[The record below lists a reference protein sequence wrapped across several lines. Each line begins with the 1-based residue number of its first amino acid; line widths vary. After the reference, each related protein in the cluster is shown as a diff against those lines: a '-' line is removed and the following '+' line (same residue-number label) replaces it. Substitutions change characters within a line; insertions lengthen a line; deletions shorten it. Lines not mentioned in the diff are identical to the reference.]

1 MAAGVEIRT
10 HMMRIILGSQSKN
23 RADILQEA
31 GFEFDVLPPNI
42 DEKAIRSSDPKKL
55 PALLARAKTDAL
67 LPKISGEAL
76 LITSDQVVSFEGQ
89 IREKP
94 ETEAEARKFLETGHE
109 SANETYT
116 AVEVTNTSTGKRASG
131 LDIARVFF
139 KKIPPAVI
147 NDFISSGEPFSHAGG
162 FAAESPLLA
171 PYIVGVEGEM
181 DSILGLPMNLTRA
194 LIEEVTA

>member
-1 MAAGVEIRT
+1 
-10 HMMRIILGSQSKN
+10 MMRIILGSQSKN

-116 AVEVTNTSTGKRASG
+116 AVRSEEHTSELQSQ
-131 LDIARVFF
+131 
-139 KKIPPAVI
+139 
-147 NDFISSGEPFSHAGG
+147 S
-162 FAAESPLLA
+162 
-171 PYIVGVEGEM
+171 
-181 DSILGLPMNLTRA
+181 
-194 LIEEVTA
+194 